1 MLRLIRKL
9 LMKVLSMVVM
19 VLVLGTVLRYGQRY
33 ILKSQGVEPVSEQMK
48 DVKFSSEE
56 ADLMTTVFKSAMRL
70 FTGQASRKE
79 LSAELSDKLY
89 AGRNGE
95 EMKDLGIELEQPG
108 DTSGAPGA
116 GGLLPGGG
124 KATAGAGGG
133 TNAQGTG
140 AANAQGA
147 GAPNAPLGVPGQPG
161 VKQAVRTGKPGAK
174 PGMPAGLPG
183 MPGMPSLEMPG
194 TPSLNSAQMGA
205 LDKLWRQAKAN
216 SLEFMLV
223 PVVFLGMLLVH
234 RVRRRR
240 GGGDEFML
248 PLVGL
253 QTPAESEPYDMQHS
267 VHSMTTEEFEL
278 LVALIYQR
286 QGYRVSMS
294 DALSGG
300 KGGDFIL
307 ARKSERILVQ
317 CKKQSQDHRIPV
329 ERVRELQE
337 AMLTANITRGM
348 YVASCG
354 FSWDARNFA
363 KGNNITVINARTL
376 DALLTAARENPK
388 EDLLDVSQWAPKLMG
403 KVQLTPPTCPACE
416 ATMDQVHASN
426 GAVWVC
432 SQRPDCRGR
441 RISRKY
447 HKPAPATAKSTDQPA
462 EELPA

>member
-1 MLRLIRKL
+1 
-9 LMKVLSMVVM
+9 MKALGMVLM
-19 VLVLGTVLRYGQRY
+19 VLVLGSALRYGQRY
-33 ILKSQGVEPVSEQMK
+33 ILQASGVAPVSEQMK

-95 EMKDLGIELEQPG
+95 DMKALGIELVQPG
-108 DTSGAPGA
+108 DAPSAPGMDGVSPA
-116 GGLLPGGG
+116 GG
-124 KATAGAGGG
+124 KAATGAGSTANPQSAGAV
-133 TNAQGTG
+133 NAQTG
-140 AANAQGA
+140 AA
-147 GAPNAPLGVPGQPG
+147 GQPG
-161 VKQAVRTGKPGAK
+161 ANPAARQAGRTGKPGAK
-174 PGMPAGLPG
+174 AGSPA
-183 MPGMPSLEMPG
+183 GMPSLDLPSAPG
-194 TPSLNSAQMGA
+194 LSGAQLTA
-205 LDKLWRQAKAN
+205 LDKIWRQAKAN

-223 PVVFLGMLLVH
+223 PVVLLGMFLVH

-240 GGGDEFML
+240 SGGDDFML

-253 QTPAESEPYDMQHS
+253 QTPAESEPYDMQHP
-267 VHSMTTEEFEL
+267 VHYLTTEEFEL
-278 LVALIYQR
+278 LIALIYQR
-286 QGYRVSMS
+286 QGYRISMS

-307 ARKSERILVQ
+307 ARKAERILVQ

-329 ERVRELQE
+329 ERIRELQE
-337 AMLTANITRGM
+337 AMLAANLTRGM

-376 DALLTAARENPK
+376 DALLTAAREK
-388 EDLLDVSQWAPKLMG
+388 GEGDLLDVSQWASKLMG

-416 ATMDQVHASN
+416 AAMDLINATN

-432 SQRPDCRGR
+432 SQRPECRGR
-441 RISRKY
+441 KFARKY
-447 HKPAPATAKSTDQPA
+447 HKPVPATAKSTDQPV

>member
-1 MLRLIRKL
+1 MLRLLRKL
-9 LMKVLSMVVM
+9 LMKALGMLVM
-19 VLVLGTVLRYGQRY
+19 VLVLGTALRYGQRY
-33 ILKSQGVEPVSEQMK
+33 ILQAAGVPPVSEQMK
-48 DVKFSSEE
+48 GANFSSEE

-95 EMKDLGIELEQPG
+95 EMKDLGIELVQPG
-108 DTSGAPGA
+108 DTPSAPGA
-116 GGLLPGGG
+116 GGSLLPGG
-124 KATAGAGGG
+124 ASAPGG
-133 TNAQGTG
+133 TTANAQGQSAG
-140 AANAQGA
+140 AANAQGGA
-147 GAPNAPLGVPGQPG
+147 GSQLGANP
-161 VKQAVRTGKPGAK
+161 AGAK
-174 PGMPAGLPG
+174 PVRTPKGGARPGMPSFAA
-183 MPGMPSLEMPG
+183 PGMPSLEMPG
-194 TPSLNSAQMGA
+194 GPSLNSAQMGA

-216 SLEFMLV
+216 SLEFMLA
-223 PVVFLGMLLVH
+223 PVVLLGMMLVH
-234 RVRRRR
+234 RIRRRR
-240 GGGDEFML
+240 SGGDDFML

-253 QTPAESEPYDMQHS
+253 QTPAESEPYDMQHA
-267 VHSMTTEEFEL
+267 VHSLTTEEFEL

-286 QGYRVSMS
+286 QGYRISMP

-329 ERVRELQE
+329 DRVRELQE

-354 FSWDARNFA
+354 FSWDARNYA

-376 DALLTAARENPK
+376 DALLTAAREK
-388 EDLLDVSQWAPKLMG
+388 RDEDLLDVEQWAARLMG

-416 ATMDQVHASN
+416 AAMDQINASN

-441 RISRKY
+441 RSARKY

>member
-1 MLRLIRKL
+1 
-9 LMKVLSMVVM
+9 MVVM
-19 VLVLGTVLRYGQRY
+19 VLVLGSALRYGQRY
-33 ILKSQGVEPVSEQMK
+33 ILQASGVAPVSEQMK

-89 AGRNGE
+89 AGRNGAD
-95 EMKDLGIELEQPG
+95 MKELGIELVQPG
-108 DTSGAPGA
+108 DSPNAPGVDGA
-116 GGLLPGGG
+116 LAGGG
-124 KATAGAGGG
+124 KATAGAG
-133 TNAQGTG
+133 N

-147 GAPNAPLGVPGQPG
+147 GAANAPAGAPGQPG
-161 VKQAVRTGKPGAK
+161 TKQAVRTAKPGAK
-174 PGMPAGLPG
+174 PGMPAG
-183 MPGMPSLEMPG
+183 MPGMPSHDVPG
-194 TPSLNSAQMGA
+194 TPGLNNAQMTA
-205 LDKLWRQAKAN
+205 LEKLWRQAKAN
-216 SLEFMLV
+216 SLEFTLV
-223 PVVFLGMLLVH
+223 PVVLLGMFLVH

-240 GGGDEFML
+240 AGGDEFML

-253 QTPAESEPYDMQHS
+253 QTPTESEPYDMQHA
-267 VHSMTTEEFEL
+267 VHSLTTEEFEL

-329 ERVRELQE
+329 DRVRELQE
-337 AMLTANITRGM
+337 AMLTANLTRGM

-388 EDLLDVSQWAPKLMG
+388 EDLLDVSPWASKLMG

-416 ATMDQVHASN
+416 AAMDQVNASN

-441 RISRKY
+441 RFARKY
-447 HKPAPATAKSTDQPA
+447 HKPAPASAKNADRAA
-462 EELPA
+462 EEIPA